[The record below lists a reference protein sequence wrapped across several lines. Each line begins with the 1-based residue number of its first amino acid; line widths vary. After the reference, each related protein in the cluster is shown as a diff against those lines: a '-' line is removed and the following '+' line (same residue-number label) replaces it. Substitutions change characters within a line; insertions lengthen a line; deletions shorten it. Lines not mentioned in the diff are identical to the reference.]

1 LRPEAAVAGEAAH
14 VVGERMKG
22 ERRGVKG
29 ERAGGREDAA
39 LRWGGRVCLTA
50 DHVCR

>member
-22 ERRGVKG
+22 DGRGVKG
-29 ERAGGREDAA
+29 EREVGAKTERCGWAGGSA
-39 LRWGGRVCLTA
+39 
-50 DHVCR
+50 